1 MDIETPVGLNERNP
15 DGKSLSAIAVVKAE
29 GAGSLPG
36 RSAPKNL
43 DSEKTVTYIEIGPRA
58 NRQV

>member
-1 MDIETPVGLNERNP
+1 MYKGQIVDIETPVGLNERNP

-43 DSEKTVTYIEIGPRA
+43 DSER
-58 NRQV
+58 RL